1 MLQNVCLSPTRE
13 NNILGLIITHIIYSV
28 EIEEPLAN
36 SDHNSV
42 RIEMRIPV
50 KRVNEYPR
58 TIYLYS
64 KGDYENINGELDQ
77 ISLNKYDPN
86 RDMDT
91 NWRHFREVYQILI
104 NKYVPRK
111 VIKVGQ
117 RFKAPW
123 MKDSQA
129 KRSKKKKRKLWLK
142 YNTSGLN
149 TDKYQYSY
157 YVNEHKKNMY
167 EAKGRYEGRLIN
179 SFKDNPKRFYN
190 YARMFTKY

>member
-13 NNILGLIITHIIYSV
+13 NNLLGLIITHIIYSV

-129 KRSKKKKRKLWLK
+129 KRSKNKKRKMWLK
-142 YNTSGLN
+142 YNTSGLVV
-149 TDKYQYSY
+149 KIQYFG
-157 YVNEHKKNMY
+157 VKH
-167 EAKGRYEGRLIN
+167 
-179 SFKDNPKRFYN
+179 
-190 YARMFTKY
+190 